1 MPSLRDIRRRIA
13 SVKNTQQITN
23 AMKMVSAAKLQR
35 AQDRMTAARPYA
47 ERMQLVVE
55 HLQARVQTTRHPL
68 LQPRAEG
75 KSLLLVLTSDR
86 GLCGGFNGNIQR
98 ATVEKIRELGGGEQ
112 IDIIAVGKKG
122 RDFLTHR
129 QFDLLDSY
137 IEIFLREVTY
147 EQARDIAQRLLS
159 LYEQEAYRQV
169 LVVSN
174 RFRSAMVQQVV
185 VLQLLPM
192 STLTDPDDG
201 PDEPFD
207 YLYEPSPTHVLDTL
221 LRKQI
226 EVQLLQILGESFA
239 GEHGARMT
247 AMDAATQNATE
258 MIDNLTLTFNR
269 ARQSAITTELIE
281 VVSGAAALQ

>member
-35 AQDRMTAARPYA
+35 AQARVTAGRPYA

-55 HLQARVQTTRHPL
+55 HLEARVHTTRHSL

-75 KSLLLVLTSDR
+75 KSLLLVVTSDR

-98 ATVEKIRELGGGEQ
+98 ATAEKISELGDGEQ

-122 RDFLTHR
+122 RDFLNYR

-185 VLQLLPM
+185 ILQLLPM
-192 STLTDPDDG
+192 STLADADDE

-207 YLYEPSPTHVLDTL
+207 YLYEPSPTQVLDTL

-226 EVQLLQILGESFA
+226 EVQLFQVLQESFA

-258 MIDNLTLTFNR
+258 MIASLTLTFNR
-269 ARQSAITTELIE
+269 ARQAAITTELIE
-281 VVSGAAALQ
+281 VVSGADAL